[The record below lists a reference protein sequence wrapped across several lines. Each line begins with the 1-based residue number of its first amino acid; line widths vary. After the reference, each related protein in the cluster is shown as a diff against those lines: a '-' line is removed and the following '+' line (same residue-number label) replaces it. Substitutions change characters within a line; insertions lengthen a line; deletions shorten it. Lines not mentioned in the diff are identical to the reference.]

1 MARGA
6 KLNSD
11 ISRCLHISQLSNQQD
26 LIFLWTTFDAR
37 EGQEMVQNQGPKPLI
52 SIAAEGL
59 RYQYRSLE
67 KPHTEK
73 EGSPKLCD
81 CMLKL
86 ESRKS
91 GHRCLFTGSNL
102 FRERKQG
109 TFHTWASS
117 YNIVCFLSWPKQLCV
132 VYEKLLSNTSKN
144 DWSRHLCFFFWLS
157 PPFETSA
164 ASIKWERLGKRQE
177 PDWDD

>member
-1 MARGA
+1 
-6 KLNSD
+6 
-11 ISRCLHISQLSNQQD
+11 
-26 LIFLWTTFDAR
+26 
-37 EGQEMVQNQGPKPLI
+37 MVQNQGPKPLI
-52 SIAAEGL
+52 GIAAEGL

-132 VYEKLLSNTSKN
+132 VYEKLLSNTRMTEVGIFAFS
-144 DWSRHLCFFFWLS
+144 SGFLLHLKPVL
-157 PPFETSA
+157 P
-164 ASIKWERLGKRQE
+164 ASSEKDLAKGKSQIGMTNLNY
-177 PDWDD
+177 